1 MATDINIL
9 SSVEEK
15 MKKTIQSVQTEF
27 VSLRTGRANPALLD
41 RIIVDYWGTPTQ
53 LKQLAA
59 IGVPDSRTLN
69 IQPFDRTSM
78 EAIEKA
84 ILKSDLGL
92 TPTNDGVILRLHL
105 PALTE
110 ERRKELVKVVKK
122 IGEEGKVGLRNE
134 RRDGVDKIKKQEK
147 DGAVSKDESKKLQD
161 QLQKMTDKYVV
172 EIDKLISAKET
183 EIMER

>member
-1 MATDINIL
+1 MATESITSQI
-9 SSVEEK
+9 EEK
-15 MKKTIQSVQTEF
+15 MKKTIQSVQNEF

-41 RIIVDYWGTPTQ
+41 RITVDYWGTPTS

-92 TPTNDGVILRLHL
+92 TPTNDGIILRLHL
-105 PALTE
+105 PPLTE

-122 IGEEGKVGLRNE
+122 LGEEGKVGLRNE
-134 RRDGVDKIKKQEK
+134 RRDGVDKVKKIEK
-147 DGAVSKDESKKLQD
+147 DGSVSKDESKKLQD
-161 QLQKMTDKYVV
+161 QLQKMTDKYVQ
-172 EIDKLISAKET
+172 EIDKLISAKEI